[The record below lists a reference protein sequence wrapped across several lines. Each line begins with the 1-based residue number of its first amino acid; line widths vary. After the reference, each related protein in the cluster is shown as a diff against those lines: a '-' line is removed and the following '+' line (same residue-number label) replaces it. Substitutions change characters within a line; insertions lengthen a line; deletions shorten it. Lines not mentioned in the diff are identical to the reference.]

1 MINKTWLG
9 LACVLA
15 SAAAHGQE
23 FERNYSKYLRPL
35 IFVLPKPP
43 EPSASNPSRKYVAK
57 VDVLADGTVQLPVS
71 VEPSEPFILL
81 SSVDASEGVGNVDL
95 ARV

>member
-1 MINKTWLG
+1 MINKTWLS

-71 VEPSEPFILL
+71 EAVSF
-81 SSVDASEGVGNVDL
+81 
-95 ARV
+95 